1 MENLK
6 DSWGFSIIYVRVFCP
21 ARIASLGTS
30 RVVLAQFD
38 RYVRST
44 DTRRGGIGIAKAT
57 LNDLGAQA
65 AIASKRDGFLTNA
78 VTLFSWWVEVSR
90 HTALRQRQQIQFLGT
105 LETVNG
111 TPWTFY
117 MAYHAERE
125 YRKQRR

>member
-30 RVVLAQFD
+30 RVILAQFD
-38 RYVRST
+38 RCVRST
-44 DTRRGGIGIAKAT
+44 DTRRGGIGITKAT
-57 LNDLGAQA
+57 LNDLGAEA

-90 HTALRQRQQIQFLGT
+90 QQIQLLGT

-111 TPWTFY
+111 TSWTFY
-117 MAYHAERE
+117 VAYHAERE